1 MNDVRPPSPAEQIRF
16 LREFQRLLD
25 EGSFV
30 ATYKFALLHAIADL
44 CVLKG
49 DDSGAALHLDT
60 LEIADQFVRLYW
72 RQVVPFVAETEE
84 LGVLRQNMGRQASV
98 VREVAE
104 AHERYDG
111 SLARLE
117 GDTPEWSRLLRSVK
131 ETVERMPLWRLQTV
145 GADRLEFLYTN
156 LDAGD
161 RIRLQP
167 GVAYCFREFYPML
180 TDMIEGAW
188 SDFVQRHNAR
198 LLRQVVDLRSFMFG
212 EDRTSLAAPRAAL
225 MDLQEGR
232 CFYCAQSMHRVDV
245 DHFIPWRRYPLDLGH
260 NYVLT
265 HASCNGKKSDVLA
278 AEEHLQRWVERNRT
292 LDTQLRSAFDGL
304 AIPHD
309 LSATLRVAT
318 WAYGQVH
325 KAGGQVWVRDR
336 ELRTLG
342 GGWESLLL

>member
-1 MNDVRPPSPAEQIRF
+1 
-16 LREFQRLLD
+16 
-25 EGSFV
+25 
-30 ATYKFALLHAIADL
+30 
-44 CVLKG
+44 
-49 DDSGAALHLDT
+49 
-60 LEIADQFVRLYW
+60 
-72 RQVVPFVAETEE
+72 
-84 LGVLRQNMGRQASV
+84 
-98 VREVAE
+98 
-104 AHERYDG
+104 
-111 SLARLE
+111 
-117 GDTPEWSRLLRSVK
+117 
-131 ETVERMPLWRLQTV
+131 
-145 GADRLEFLYTN
+145 
-156 LDAGD
+156 
-161 RIRLQP
+161 
-167 GVAYCFREFYPML
+167 
-180 TDMIEGAW
+180 MIEGAW

-342 GGWESLLL
+342 GGWESLLGPERV